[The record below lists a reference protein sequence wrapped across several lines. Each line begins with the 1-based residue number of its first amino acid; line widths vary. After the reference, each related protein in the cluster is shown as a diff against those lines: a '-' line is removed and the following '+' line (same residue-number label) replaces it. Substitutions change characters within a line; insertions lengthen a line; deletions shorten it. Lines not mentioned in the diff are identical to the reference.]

1 MHKTMVYLS
10 ERQRAALARH
20 ARARG
25 QPMAAVVR
33 EALDRLLAE
42 PGSPP
47 RSRLLGVAAGPTK
60 APVSEQVEDLLK
72 SHLRG
77 RRPK

>member
-1 MHKTMVYLS
+1 MVYLS

-25 QPMAAVVR
+25 QPMAAVIR

-42 PGSPP
+42 SGSPP
-47 RSRLLGVAAGPTK
+47 RSRLQGVAAGAAK

-77 RRPK
+77 RRLK